1 MYRELL
7 YAVPAR
13 VSVQNVNGNALIIGS
28 GIAGLSAALSLS
40 RLGFRVT
47 IAERHP
53 ARRESG
59 HFIRWLGA
67 GTHAFRRFG
76 LPQLENRADMTVKH
90 TEIDISERRRFG
102 VGLHEMPGTPDMVLR
117 GDVESAL
124 YNAVHHSVDIRYGT
138 TVQNIVDHG
147 DAVSAELVTEAGTES
162 ITVDVLLGADG
173 VRSQTRRDLFGPDS
187 EFASETGHMIATWF
201 VRDELHVVPSNEA
214 PVLIEPGRAIW
225 LFKYHNHDPCVLV
238 AYETD
243 NIPKDR
249 VDGVEVA
256 LAREFADAK
265 TGGMVQDILRSAE
278 TSDHVI
284 FDSATHI
291 NVPHFTS
298 GRVALIGDA
307 AWSLTI
313 FSGMGASLALG
324 AGEYLGAAL
333 LATEGDIPAALA
345 LWEQNVRPF
354 IDFHR
359 NVSWAYLD
367 FFTPSTRPIMRA
379 RKRMI
384 RYNTHPLI
392 APWYRKLKRID
403 SRLFD
408 GSLP

>member
-7 YAVPAR
+7 YEVKYR
-13 VSVQNVNGNALIIGS
+13 VSVPNVNRTALIVGS

-40 RLGFRVT
+40 RLGFSVT

-53 ARRESG
+53 SRRTSG

-67 GTHAFRRFG
+67 GTHALRRFG
-76 LPQLENRADMTVKH
+76 LEQLENRADLHVKH
-90 TEIDISERRRFG
+90 TEINIAERRKFG
-102 VGLHEMPGTPDMVLR
+102 VGLNEMPGNPSMVLR
-117 GDVESAL
+117 GDVEAAV
-124 YNAVHHSVDIRYGT
+124 YNALPDSVDIRYGT
-138 TVQNIVDHG
+138 TVSNIVDHG
-147 DAVSAELVTEAGTES
+147 DHVSASLVSETGEEQIA
-162 ITVDVLLGADG
+162 VDLLLGADG
-173 VRSQTRRDLFGPDS
+173 VRSQTRRNLFGPDS
-187 EFASETGHMIATWF
+187 EFASETGHMIGTWF
-201 VRDELHVVPSNEA
+201 VRNELEVVPSNEA
-214 PVLIEPGRAIW
+214 PVLIEPGRAVW

-243 NIPKDR
+243 NTAKDR
-249 VDGVEVA
+249 VDGFQAA

-265 TGGMVQDILRSAE
+265 SGGMVQELIRSAE
-278 TSDHVI
+278 TSDRVI

-291 NVPHFTS
+291 NVPNFTK

-333 LATEGDIPAALA
+333 LATEGDIPAGLA
-345 LWEQNVRPF
+345 LWERNVRPF

-367 FFTPSTRPIMRA
+367 FFTPSTKPIMRA